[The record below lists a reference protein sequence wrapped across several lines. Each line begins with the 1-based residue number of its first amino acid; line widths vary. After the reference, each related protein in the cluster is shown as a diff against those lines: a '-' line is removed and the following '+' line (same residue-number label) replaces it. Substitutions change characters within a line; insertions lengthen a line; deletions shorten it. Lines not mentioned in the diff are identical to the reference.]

1 MKLRDLIPL
10 LLIFFLISIGNTKL
24 FADNKTPQPN
34 MDMQK
39 VLNAYDTESAKPLTG
54 LTPEEARK
62 QPSIADAV
70 KKVMKKE
77 KLRVKENIAE
87 EKIQVDG
94 AVGKIS
100 ATVYRPPGKDLK
112 PIVVYFPGGGW
123 VLNDSEDYAATAR
136 SLASKTN
143 AIFVSVDYRRAPE
156 HKFPAAHEDAFA
168 AYKWVIA
175 NAVTL
180 GGDSKKVAVAGES
193 AGGNLALNVAIR
205 ARDEKIQ
212 TPIHQLIVYPVAGQ
226 YMETAS
232 YKESADT
239 KPLNKAGMEW
249 FFSQYLNHPDE
260 ARDLRINLVSA
271 NFLSLAPTTII
282 SAEIDPLRSEGRDLA
297 DKMKEQNV
305 DVDYKIYRGVTH
317 EFFGMSP
324 VIKEARKAQDYA
336 AKKMKKSFKRI

>member
-1 MKLRDLIPL
+1 M
-10 LLIFFLISIGNTKL
+10 
-24 FADNKTPQPN
+24 
-34 MDMQK
+34 
-39 VLNAYDTESAKPLTG
+39 
-54 LTPEEARK
+54 
-62 QPSIADAV
+62 
-70 KKVMKKE
+70 
-77 KLRVKENIAE
+77 
-87 EKIQVDG
+87 
-94 AVGKIS
+94 
-100 ATVYRPPGKDLK
+100 
-112 PIVVYFPGGGW
+112 
-123 VLNDSEDYAATAR
+123 
-136 SLASKTN
+136 
-143 AIFVSVDYRRAPE
+143 
-156 HKFPAAHEDAFA
+156 
-168 AYKWVIA
+168 
-175 NAVTL
+175 
-180 GGDSKKVAVAGES
+180 AVAGES